1 MQTFFIIFFKI
12 FFFLNEVW
20 YNIGKKGGLFMD
32 WNVVVQAVSTFGF
45 PIVMC
50 GTMAYYVK
58 YITDKHREEVS
69 KLNEQHKQEM
79 LDIVKAV
86 DNNTIALT
94 KLCEKLDK
102 EV

>member
-1 MQTFFIIFFKI
+1 
-12 FFFLNEVW
+12 
-20 YNIGKKGGLFMD
+20 MD

-50 GTMAYYVK
+50 GVMAYYVK
-58 YITDKHREEVS
+58 YITDKHRDEVS

-79 LDIVKAV
+79 HDIVKAV

>member
-1 MQTFFIIFFKI
+1 MD
-12 FFFLNEVW
+12 LN
-20 YNIGKKGGLFMD
+20 MAM
-32 WNVVVQAVSTFGF
+32 QAVSTFGF

-50 GTMAYYVK
+50 GVMGYYVK

-69 KLNEQHKQEM
+69 KLNEQHNQEM

-86 DNNTIALT
+86 DNNTTALT
-94 KLCEKLDK
+94 KLCEKIDK

>member
-1 MQTFFIIFFKI
+1 
-12 FFFLNEVW
+12 
-20 YNIGKKGGLFMD
+20 MD
-32 WNVVVQAVSTFGF
+32 WNVIMQAVTTVGF

-50 GTMAYYVK
+50 AAMAYYVK
-58 YITDKHREEVS
+58 DTTDKHREEIA

-79 LDIVKAV
+79 LDIIKAV

>member
-1 MQTFFIIFFKI
+1 
-12 FFFLNEVW
+12 
-20 YNIGKKGGLFMD
+20 MD
-32 WNVVVQAVSTFGF
+32 WNMAIQAVSTFGF

-50 GTMAYYVK
+50 WVMGYYVK

-69 KLNEQHKQEM
+69 KLNEQHNQEM

-94 KLCEKLDK
+94 KLCEKIDK

>member
-1 MQTFFIIFFKI
+1 MD
-12 FFFLNEVW
+12 LN
-20 YNIGKKGGLFMD
+20 MAM
-32 WNVVVQAVSTFGF
+32 QAVSTFGF

-50 GTMAYYVK
+50 GVMGYYVK

-86 DNNTIALT
+86 DNNTTALM
-94 KLCEKLDK
+94 KLCEKIDK